1 MASAFRAENRAN
13 GANEPADADVIAR
26 TAGIPEPIAHALAM
40 QLASRY
46 PGMYVVEIRPLAPDS
61 GASASS
67 TEKVAGYG
75 RPLVLHL
82 CDADGNS
89 VHLVWRINAANEFG
103 HDRLADRAA
112 NTLLARE
119 DFARIP
125 QHVAALEVGA
135 VTRDGHIVPLP
146 GDAELYLITPFVP
159 GTLYADDLRRI
170 ARAGEA
176 SEVDLARVDTL
187 ASYLARLHVP
197 DTRPHAYRR
206 AIRDLVGHGEGIFGI
221 VDGYPAD
228 VEGAPELRLHAIER
242 RCVDWRWRLRAHE
255 GRLARVHGDFHPFN
269 ILFDHRGEL
278 NLLDASRGTRGDP
291 VDDLTALA
299 VNYVLFALDTP
310 DPHASWQRAFGRL
323 WSRLWRG
330 YLAARPDPDLL
341 AVAPPFFAWRALVVC
356 NPRFYPHLSP
366 HGRDA
371 LLSLAEHVLD
381 AGHLDLAAPE
391 ALFP

>member
-1 MASAFRAENRAN
+1 MASAVLAENRAN
-13 GANEPADADVIAR
+13 RANDARDSDAVAR
-26 TAGIPEPIAHALAM
+26 AAGIPEPIAHALAM

-61 GASASS
+61 GASASA

-125 QHVAALEVGA
+125 QHVAALDVGA
-135 VTRDGHIVPLP
+135 ITRDGHLVPLP
-146 GDAELYLITPFVP
+146 DDAELYLITPFVP

-170 ARAGEA
+170 ARDGEVT
-176 SEVDLARVDTL
+176 ELDLARVDTL
-187 ASYLARLHVP
+187 ASYLAELHVP
-197 DTRPHAYRR
+197 ESRPHAYRR
-206 AIRDLVGHGEGIFGI
+206 AVRDLVGHGEGIFGI
-221 VDGYPAD
+221 VDGYPD
-228 VEGAPELRLHAIER
+228 GVEGASEQRLHEIER
-242 RCVDWRWRLRAHE
+242 RCVEWRWRLRVHE
-255 GRLARVHGDFHPFN
+255 DRLARVHGDFHPFN
-269 ILFDHRGEL
+269 ILFDRRGEL

-291 VDDLTALA
+291 ADDLTALA
-299 VNYVLFALDTP
+299 VNYVLFALDIA
-310 DPHASWQRAFGRL
+310 DARAAWNRAFGPL
-323 WSRLWRG
+323 WSRLWSS
-330 YLAARPDPDLL
+330 YLALRPDPDLL

-366 HGRDA
+366 RARDA
-371 LLSLAEHVLD
+371 LLSLAETSLD

-391 ALFP
+391 ALFR